1 MRHITD
7 FGISRT
13 QLEEIINEWI
23 IGTKAE
29 RNRAIL
35 KSRYIDGLTFE
46 EIAEVFNM
54 SDCQVKGIIYRG
66 EEMIEKHIKT
76 IQ

>member
-54 SDCQVKGIIYRG
+54 SDCQVKGII
-66 EEMIEKHIKT
+66 
-76 IQ
+76 

>member
-13 QLEEIINEWI
+13 QLENIINEWI

-35 KSRYIDGLTFE
+35 KSRYRLGRM
-46 EIAEVFNM
+46 M
-54 SDCQVKGIIYRG
+54 SEATTDREREAIRSALERI
-66 EEMIEKHIKT
+66 
-76 IQ
+76 